1 MQSRVLR
8 QPFPKSSFP
17 DLDRP
22 SQCLGPFIRIPD
34 TLEPKTTSD
43 TFDPK
48 LGESSCFSNLFKVY
62 TVVDFRGGSVVK
74 NPPA

>member
-8 QPFPKSSFP
+8 QPFPKSLFP

-22 SQCLGPFIRIPD
+22 SQCLGPFIKILD
-34 TLEPKTTSD
+34 TFEPKTTSD

-48 LGESSCFSNLFKVY
+48 TWGIILFFK
-62 TVVDFRGGSVVK
+62 FI
-74 NPPA
+74 